1 MQLSIN
7 RELLLKAI
15 NLIAKAADK
24 RHNMVVL
31 GNIKLEVT
39 EQLLILTASDLE
51 VELSAEVKLGNGA
64 TGVVG
69 ATTLP
74 AYKLHEICKLLPK
87 DTMINLAAEA
97 NERCIITS
105 GKSRFV
111 LGTLP
116 AAEFPVLGN
125 PANITPLTL
134 SRAVL
139 MDLMAKTQFAMAIQ
153 DVRYY
158 LTGMLFEVA

>member
-74 AYKLHEICKLLPK
+74 ASKLHEICKLLPN
-87 DTMINLAAEA
+87 DTMVNFSAEA
-97 NERCIITS
+97 NER
-105 GKSRFV
+105 
-111 LGTLP
+111 
-116 AAEFPVLGN
+116 
-125 PANITPLTL
+125 
-134 SRAVL
+134 
-139 MDLMAKTQFAMAIQ
+139 
-153 DVRYY
+153 
-158 LTGMLFEVA
+158 